1 MIKKIS
7 IIFIVFVMAIMIA
20 PGIYSEAK
28 TDEEITA
35 DNAELLANLGI
46 ISGEESIN
54 LSGKMTKSNF
64 LKAVSVIVGTDEKD
78 EAILSYLKMNKT
90 ANLNDAIS
98 ESFVSEVLVK
108 MLGYGDIAKRNYP
121 TGDSYLFQAQRL
133 KLFKD
138 VKNSKRLTSGDAYNM
153 IANALESEML
163 AINGVNVSGDGAYEN
178 VMTKYDTALYYYMKV
193 FKVSGVLNTTS
204 GTSLFDND
212 SIGKDRLKIGN
223 EVYSDNNKDYD
234 ILIGCFVVAYVKEN
248 DEIDTVIYMTKE
260 DENELEIS
268 NDDFISYDA
277 LSGELKFY
285 DANEKVKSTT
295 LSADMIL
302 MYNGTRAKNFD
313 NDVFKQKNGKIRLI
327 DNNDDHKYEV
337 ACIEVY
343 EHMIVS
349 SINETTHEIK
359 NMLTYEG
366 ALGSIKLDE
375 ENEEHKI
382 IINKDGEKISLKD
395 IPRRAS
401 LRVYANPSNPKQII
415 KVYVSDKTISGTVTA
430 TQSDNKKVTIDGT
443 EYAISANLRYAMTK
457 TVNGKSDKYAPNLE
471 VGKAYTFYIDDLG
484 EISASDKDVKS
495 SYRYGLMTK
504 AVKVDDSFDKI
515 VKIKLFDEGGQLKE
529 YEFDTEI
536 EYNKQKKVEPEKA
549 YDTFAP
555 NGKVTNQL
563 VAYRL
568 NKDGKINKFY
578 TAVSAADAV
587 EDDVLVQ
594 GNKITAAYQGTYE
607 SSFYVGT
614 DIVFIDTNSVI
625 WIAPEDS
632 DADSCKVL
640 TLSGLYTTTTYTVT
654 PYNVDE
660 YSAASLFVVD
670 ENSLLRTSMY
680 KLGALFIV
688 SDKGEAISGGEA
700 KDYIEGVSNHFTSMN
715 MTFKDDA
722 KGVDQQSGKS
732 ITFDAL
738 KKGDVMSPIV
748 DTSGDITSFKRW
760 FSIDQRTEESSFAI
774 ENDLWSHGQVKST
787 DDVNGRVLV
796 TNNGKNIPIRLTSSS
811 IYYVC
816 ESNKA
821 KNKVNIRQ
829 GTASDISEGD
839 YVAIKNSR
847 RVVQTMII
855 YKDE

>member
-7 IIFIVFVMAIMIA
+7 IIFIVFVMAIMVT

-64 LKAVSVIVGTDEKD
+64 LKAVSVIIGTGEKD
-78 EAILSYLKMNKT
+78 EVVLDYFKMNTKS
-90 ANLNDAIS
+90 NLSDAVS

-108 MLGYGDIAKRNYP
+108 MLGYGDVAKHNYP
-121 TGDSYLFQAQRL
+121 DGDSYLFQAQKLRL
-133 KLFKD
+133 FND
-138 VKNSKRLTSGDAYNM
+138 VKNSKKLTSGDVYNM
-153 IANALESEML
+153 LMHALESEML
-163 AINGVNVSGDGAYEN
+163 AINGVNVSGDGTYEN

-204 GTSLFDND
+204 GASLLDND

-223 EVYSDNNKDYD
+223 ELYGDNNKDYD
-234 ILIGCFVVAYVKEN
+234 ALIGCFVEAYVKEN

-260 DENELEIS
+260 KDAEIEILY
-268 NDDFISYDA
+268 DDFISYDA
-277 LSGELKFY
+277 LSGEIKYY

-337 ACIEVY
+337 ACIEAY
-343 EHMIVS
+343 DHMIVS
-349 SINETTHEIK
+349 SINETTYEIK

-366 ALGSIKLDE
+366 ALDSIKLDE
-375 ENEEHKI
+375 ENDEYKI
-382 IINKDGEKISLKD
+382 TISKDGEKISLKD

-443 EYAISANLRYAMTK
+443 EYTISANLRDAMTK
-457 TVNGKSDKYAPNLE
+457 TVNGKSDKYASKLE
-471 VGKAYTFYIDDLG
+471 VGKTYTFYIDDLG

-504 AVKVDDSFDKI
+504 AVKIDDSFDKI

-536 EYNKQKKVEPEKA
+536 EYNKQKKVAPEKA

-555 NGKVTNQL
+555 NGKVTTQL

-568 NKDGKINKFY
+568 NKNGKINKFY
-578 TAVSAADAV
+578 TAVNAADAV
-587 EDDVLVQ
+587 DDDVLVQ
-594 GNKITAAYQGTYE
+594 GNKITAGYQGTYE
-607 SSFYVGT
+607 SSFYVGM

-670 ENSLLRTSMY
+670 ENSLLKTAMY

-688 SDKGEAISGGEA
+688 SDKGEAISGGKT

-722 KGVDQQSGKS
+722 TGVDQQSGKT

-760 FSIDQRTEESSFAI
+760 FSLDQKTEESSFAI

-796 TNNGKNIPIRLTSSS
+796 INNVKNIPIRLTSSS